1 MQNNTV
7 ENNNITLYSGYGHA
21 GDNGLEEDSGYAVVI
36 EDRAYGG
43 FMYGLNQGS
52 DVYNNRIINNNITTY
67 GNNPYSIE
75 HYGGKNTTIAG
86 NNITAVESNPSAIA
100 FTGVNSVIENNTIVS
115 LAQTNQTGTTVDH
128 FPAVSTGIYLQYSY
142 NTTVKNNV
150 ITTEN
155 CTSLLANSYDSLN
168 ISKNII
174 QSTDDYGVTL
184 IRVNN
189 SFVTENDIQS
199 RTFKADASVSDNNGN
214 NNVIENNTPAE
225 EVQTYSLKVDTTEFN
240 IGEPTAI
247 SASIYMGD
255 EVATDINGGKVV
267 FKVNGKTLKD
277 ANGKVIYAK
286 VINGTA
292 TITDYE
298 VPSTWAKDN
307 ITIQAVYSGSSQCE
321 ALRTS
326 ANLTVTKD
334 TPSITSSDVTASK
347 GETVTLTATV
357 SDGNAPVNVGK
368 VVFKVNGKTV
378 KDANGKVV
386 YAKVVNGMVSVEY
399 TIPENMKAGSYNI
412 TVSFTAPGYDKL
424 VDTKTLTV
432 SA

>member
-1 MQNNTV
+1 
-7 ENNNITLYSGYGHA
+7 
-21 GDNGLEEDSGYAVVI
+21 
-36 EDRAYGG
+36 
-43 FMYGLNQGS
+43 
-52 DVYNNRIINNNITTY
+52 
-67 GNNPYSIE
+67 
-75 HYGGKNTTIAG
+75 
-86 NNITAVESNPSAIA
+86 
-100 FTGVNSVIENNTIVS
+100 
-115 LAQTNQTGTTVDH
+115 
-128 FPAVSTGIYLQYSY
+128 
-142 NTTVKNNV
+142 
-150 ITTEN
+150 
-155 CTSLLANSYDSLN
+155 
-168 ISKNII
+168 
-174 QSTDDYGVTL
+174 
-184 IRVNN
+184 
-189 SFVTENDIQS
+189 
-199 RTFKADASVSDNNGN
+199 
-214 NNVIENNTPAE
+214 
-225 EVQTYSLKVDTTEFN
+225 
-240 IGEPTAI
+240 
-247 SASIYMGD
+247 MGD

-298 VPSTWAKDN
+298 VPSSWAKDN

-386 YAKVVNGMVSVEY
+386 YAKVVNGTVSVEY